1 MTQVTPIKMTKSF
14 VLFSVRKQEQKFPI
28 QTLLVGMKLMHIQAT
43 NMPIKTTKQ
52 VIKLLCIFTLQKTY
66 IMLQKH
72 A

>member
-1 MTQVTPIKMTKSF
+1 MIQVTPVKMTKGF
-14 VLFSVRKQEQKFPI
+14 VLFSGRKQEQKFLI
-28 QTLLVGMKLMHIQAT
+28 QTLLVGMKLMHTQAT

-52 VIKLLCIFTLQKTY
+52 VIKLLFVFTLQKTY